1 MQESYVVHALWH
13 RHETPGVRRHPQT
26 ALLLFARP
34 VMDGPT
40 VVALDVVDYPEC
52 GALHPAEVG
61 ELAPPLVDITTWLIR
76 TQCKA
81 DIGRGLT
88 TAARVRRDAVID
100 GASRGTHLGH
110 EELDVLLLRQEPDG
124 RGFDETHEICRAA
137 SGGNT

>member
-1 MQESYVVHALWH
+1 MQESYVVHALWN

-61 ELAPPLVDITTWLIR
+61 ELTSATL
-76 TQCKA
+76 
-81 DIGRGLT
+81 GRHNDLAHSNTMQGGYRPGSYHRS
-88 TAARVRRDAVID
+88 ARSPRRSDRW
-100 GASRGTHLGH
+100 S
-110 EELDVLLLRQEPDG
+110 
-124 RGFDETHEICRAA
+124 
-137 SGGNT
+137 